1 MGSDPRTR
9 LTRPFRL
16 PRRAAVIVAAAALCS
31 AVALPAY
38 AVDTDPLDETPAG
51 SSAGTTADDPLSDLE
66 SDPLSDPLTDSL
78 SDEFGESDEADDG
91 TSSSSAPSSSEN
103 LKITPSVV
111 APGAEVEIRVQG
123 LKETKG
129 TKVVVRSEV
138 FVTEARLASDSRG
151 GLYGEAKIKSSAS
164 PGRHSV
170 TCDCGVKATITIV
183 ATHDSSSPHE
193 SPTAPVRAGGGG
205 TAVLA
210 PAAAEKEDGPGL
222 AHFVVAAGLAGGAA
236 LAFAGIAVRRRR
248 ADTAGD

>member
-1 MGSDPRTR
+1 MGSEPRIR
-9 LTRPFRL
+9 LSRPFRM
-16 PRRAAVIVAAAALCS
+16 PRRAAVVVAAAALCS

-38 AVDTDPLDETPAG
+38 AVDEDPVEETPAS
-51 SSAGTTADDPLSDLE
+51 SSAGTTTDDPLSDPG
-66 SDPLSDPLTDSL
+66 SDPLSDPLTESL
-78 SDEFGESDEADDG
+78 SDEFGDETGDVA
-91 TSSSSAPSSSEN
+91 SSSAPSSSEN

-111 APGAEVEIRVQG
+111 APGAEVEIRIQG
-123 LKETKG
+123 LKETKA

-138 FVTEARLASDSRG
+138 FVTEARLAADSRG
-151 GLYGEAKIKSSAS
+151 GLFGEAKVKSSAS
-164 PGRHSV
+164 PGRYTV

-183 ATHDSSSPHE
+183 ASHGGTGGPHE

>member
-9 LTRPFRL
+9 LTRPSRL
-16 PRRAAVIVAAAALCS
+16 PRRAAVIVAAAALCT

-38 AVDTDPLDETPAG
+38 AVDVEPVEETPAG
-51 SSAGTTADDPLSDLE
+51 SIADMPADDPLSDPG
-66 SDPLSDPLTDSL
+66 SDPLSDPLTESL
-78 SDEFGESDEADDG
+78 SDEFGDETGDG
-91 TSSSSAPSSSEN
+91 ASSSSAPSSSEN

-164 PGRHSV
+164 PGRHTV
-170 TCDCGVKATITIV
+170 KCDCGVQATITIV
-183 ATHDSSSPHE
+183 ASHSSHSPHAT
-193 SPTAPVRAGGGG
+193 PTAPVRAGGGG

-210 PAAAEKEDGPGL
+210 PAAAEKEDGPGI
-222 AHFVVAAGLAGGAA
+222 AHFVVAAGLAGAAA
-236 LAFAGIAVRRRR
+236 LAFAGIALRRRR
-248 ADTAGD
+248 VDTAAGD